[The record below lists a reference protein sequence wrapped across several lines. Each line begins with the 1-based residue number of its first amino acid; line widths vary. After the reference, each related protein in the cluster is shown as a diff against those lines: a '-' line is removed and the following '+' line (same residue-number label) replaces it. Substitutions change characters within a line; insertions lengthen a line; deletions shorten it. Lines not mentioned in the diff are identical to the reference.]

1 MKFIKWALFSAAM
14 LLTLQQPVW
23 AVTPSANGSIR
34 GMPLTNTSGT
44 IERGGTITAV
54 DLRSKTITVDG
65 VTYTLLATSLKVYS
79 ADPLVAGT
87 PLNLQK
93 NMRIR
98 FNTVKEIV
106 GGHERVSEIWIT
118 NPSSGPAQKK

>member
-1 MKFIKWALFSAAM
+1 MKFNKWALFSVAV

-23 AVTPSANGSIR
+23 AVIPSANGSIR
-34 GMPLTNTSGT
+34 DTPLTNTSGT
-44 IERGGTITAV
+44 IERGGTITAM

-65 VTYTLLATSLKVYS
+65 VTYTILATSLKVYS

-106 GGHERVSEIWIT
+106 GGYERVSEIWIT
-118 NPSSGPAQKK
+118 NPSSNPAQKK

>member
-1 MKFIKWALFSAAM
+1 MKFIKWVLFSAAVF
-14 LLTLQQPVW
+14 LTLQQPVW

-34 GMPLTNTSGT
+34 DMPLTNTSGT
-44 IERGGTITAV
+44 VERGGTITAV

-65 VTYTLLATSLKVYS
+65 VTYPLLATSLRVYS

-87 PLNLQK
+87 TLNLQK

-98 FNTVKEIV
+98 FNTVNEI
-106 GGHERVSEIWIT
+106 VSEIWIT